1 MSSST
6 MSLIGLYNY
15 YPDLFKFLAVPNEID
30 KSTLIDNILLRS
42 GEFEVLYADPE
53 FLEFSIGAWSRKWAP
68 TFDRWVKALAIEYD
82 PLENYDR
89 MEDWTDNRDIAG
101 SDKSNHTGNDTTTQ
115 TGNDNTSDSGS
126 ESQNKTGTEN
136 RTEGGSTSSNTS
148 GTTGSTTTNKVSA
161 YDAGNTLT
169 TKDESTVSGTDSSET
184 SGTTSLV
191 VSSGDVM
198 NLTGSHLNSIVAS
211 HMTNINANHTI
222 SITASHM
229 TADDLIHSGR
239 IHGNIGVT
247 TSQTMLLSELDLG
260 YWNIYEKITDLFLT
274 EFVIPVY

>member
-15 YPDLFKFLAVPNEID
+15 YPDLFKFLAVPDEID

-68 TFDRWVKALAIEYD
+68 TFDRWVKALAVEYN

-101 SDKSNHTGNDTTTQ
+101 SDKTSHTGNDTT
-115 TGNDNTSDSGS
+115 NDSGS

-169 TKDESTVSGTDSSET
+169 TKDESTLVGSDSSGT

-198 NLTGSHLNSIVAS
+198 NLTGSHTVSIVAS
-211 HMTNINANHTI
+211 HMV

-229 TADDLIHSGR
+229 TADDLVHSGR